1 LIEQLKTRGAPFAVS
16 CALHVSLVAGL
27 VLTHHWVSS
36 AVALHPPVL
45 PVQLVTLEAP
55 APVPA
60 PEAPAPSAASLKPP
74 RLLAPPKPSP
84 KPNETPVV
92 RAEERPLLTSPAPI
106 APAPPTLAREAPAEP
121 VAAPPA
127 TTILSS
133 PLSPSGELSSP
144 SRSSSPGDA
153 APPSRHDVPA
163 APPAAGLRT
172 AAVAPDG
179 ITQYARP
186 QGGYQVRPSYPAAPR
201 RLGVQ
206 GTTLLRVHVLADGR
220 IGDVLV
226 EKSAGH
232 PDLDDAA
239 TDAVKRWRFDPA
251 RRGREAVAM
260 WVLLPVEFKL
270 R

>member
-1 LIEQLKTRGAPFAVS
+1 LIEELKHRSAPFVVS

-27 VLTHHWVSS
+27 ILTQHWVSS
-36 AVALHPPVL
+36 AIALHAPVL

-55 APVPA
+55 APIAP
-60 PEAPAPSAASLKPP
+60 PEAPAPPAAPLKPP
-74 RLLAPPKPSP
+74 RLLAPPKALPRP
-84 KPNETPVV
+84 KDPPAA
-92 RAEERPLLTSPAPI
+92 RLEERPVLPPPTPIASAPTP
-106 APAPPTLAREAPAEP
+106 APAPAAPAAPPQSVALDGPAEP
-121 VAAPPA
+121 VAGPPA

-133 PLSPSGELSSP
+133 
-144 SRSSSPGDA
+144 SPGDPA
-153 APPSRHDVPA
+153 ARSRTDAPA
-163 APPAAGLRT
+163 APAPAGART
-172 AAVAPDG
+172 AAVAPEG